1 MPSLRPCPAC
11 KRQVSTGAKSCPQ
24 CGHAFKRDN
33 QMSLSDP
40 VHLIGFAI
48 VALFVVLWVAA
59 LFKG

>member
-1 MPSLRPCPAC
+1 
-11 KRQVSTGAKSCPQ
+11 
-24 CGHAFKRDN
+24 
-33 QMSLSDP
+33 MSLSDP